1 MPAMTVNWSLHTSL
15 ANVRSCVWASLIL
28 LLCKKGNSPANKACR
43 AQPTHSNQ
51 VLLLLAQVSNL
62 PQAPSECVLALKN
75 IKINIAPN
83 LLLPPLKPKG
93 VFPFI
98 LKETFKHSAREVLTA
113 KPVCIAHF
121 QQHTQGLHEQHFVQT
136 WTTHTTGFLLPTCR
150 HTTPWPTGPKT
161 PNQNNFRSTAFGTYS
176 LHPWSP
182 VDDWPSPEHVPQPLH
197 HCKRGKTDLTT
208 GTHWRKG
215 IGATGKNLLAINNQ
229 HSDIVLTLFL

>member
-136 WTTHTTGFLLPTCR
+136 WTTHTMGFLLPTCR
-150 HTTPWPTGPKT
+150 HTTPWPNGAKNPKPKQFQINCIWNIFSAPMKPCRWLAFPRACT
-161 PNQNNFRSTAFGTYS
+161 PAPSSLQKRQNR
-176 LHPWSP
+176 P
-182 VDDWPSPEHVPQPLH
+182 DDWNTLA
-197 HCKRGKTDLTT
+197 KR
-208 GTHWRKG
+208 HWCHR
-215 IGATGKNLLAINNQ
+215 
-229 HSDIVLTLFL
+229 